1 MSIAAQPSCLY
12 VLFFKNLGSL
22 LDCLDNWRMIH
33 GFQCSTLGGCA
44 GIKMMPITIVT
55 RCFTSY
61 KYSYSTPLR
70 IQHFSSFSSRVYS
83 LPLHLCTME
92 EKRGIKHSRSSASG
106 SSFSSSGASTPTSSL
121 SNSMP
126 PPVSPPE
133 ASSRRPP
140 SPVHEHS
147 GPFVAIPVVDLS
159 SDEEEIFLDTTWDKE
174 FARRVF
180 NELNHELFGPPG
192 DGNIITLSDS
202 DEEEEVCEEITVDVE
217 AASPS
222 TVNSSAPS
230 VFAAIDDDA
239 PDGV

>member
-1 MSIAAQPSCLY
+1 MMH
-12 VLFFKNLGSL
+12 
-22 LDCLDNWRMIH
+22 D
-33 GFQCSTLGGCA
+33 FQCSTLEWVRGNQNDD
-44 GIKMMPITIVT
+44 ITIVP
-55 RCFTSY
+55 RCFTGY
-61 KYSYSTPLR
+61 KYSYSTPLC
-70 IQHFSSFSSRVYS
+70 IQHFSFSSRVYS

-230 VFAAIDDDA
+230 VFAAIDDDV